1 MRKQYGILP
10 NLEGREV
17 TSLKRC
23 KKGGVSKEFIAHKGF
38 QSLDDG
44 RIKKHLRICVLQAQR
59 ICLTACYIRYSGASF
74 QTRAA
79 KRSLTLMLLT
89 TSLHLLKLGW
99 QPVFSGRF
107 SSSPTL
113 LQIFFS
119 QSLSR
124 FALFK

>member
-23 KKGGVSKEFIAHKGF
+23 KKRGASKEFIAHKGF

-59 ICLTACYIRYSGASF
+59 ICLTACYVRYSSASI

-79 KRSLTLMLLT
+79 KRSLKF
-89 TSLHLLKLGW
+89 TSFETRMAAC
-99 QPVFSGRF
+99 VFRKIF
-107 SSSPTL
+107 AITDPTSNI
-113 LQIFFS
+113 LQSELIPICTF
-119 QSLSR
+119 
-124 FALFK
+124 